1 MSTVRTLSPEFDFLC
16 LIARPRPDW
25 DAARAALQTGLDGDE
40 LYRLAAQHAVRP
52 QLVTALGRL
61 QWPGATAELRAE
73 CDVFQRYHLARM
85 LFLSDE
91 LRRVDAL
98 FAAHGIRLVAF
109 KGAVLAAYLY
119 GDLSQREYG
128 DLDVIVPRHQVGEA
142 ERLLGSLGYSGPQR
156 DAEFRHTFLAFQQQ
170 YAFIRDDIGVSID
183 LHWHFNGVHS
193 PFPLQPA
200 DVWND
205 TAEVKLGDRQ
215 IATLSGVNLALL
227 LAGHGTKEAWKKL
240 GWIRD
245 FAMLV
250 DRHSDLDWPVIFG
263 RAKAQRCGNA
273 VLLGCLLAEILLG
286 VPVPVALAENIS
298 SNRPVRERAV
308 AMADA
313 LRRTV
318 PPPQVRPYL
327 EDLGLCDR
335 RIDRIWS
342 VVLQSL
348 TRTAGDYAALPLRP
362 PFWWIYY
369 LTRPL
374 RLVFKAIA
382 LFQRQE
388 A

>member
-1 MSTVRTLSPEFDFLC
+1 M
-16 LIARPRPDW
+16 
-25 DAARAALQTGLDGDE
+25 
-40 LYRLAAQHAVRP
+40 RP

-61 QWPGATAELRAE
+61 SWPGAAAELRAE

-91 LRRVDAL
+91 LRRVDRL
-98 FAAHGIRLVAF
+98 FSAHGIRLVAF
-109 KGAVLAAYLY
+109 KGAVLAAHLY

-128 DLDVIVPRHQVGEA
+128 DLDVIVPRHQVEEA

-200 DVWND
+200 DVWNEN
-205 TAEVKLGDRQ
+205 AEVKLGDRL
-215 IATLSGVNLALL
+215 IATLSGANLALL
-227 LAGHGTKEAWKKL
+227 LAGHGTKEVWKKL

-250 DRHSDLDWPVIFG
+250 DRHADLDWSAVFG
-263 RAKAQRCGNA
+263 RAKAQRCGDA